1 MHIAFAYDGY
11 EHLGLGYLAS
21 VAMARGHSV
30 TLVPVDFG
38 DYIRGHIM
46 AGTKSIEKAVA
57 QVMRIQPDVAAFSLN
72 SFTAFDYCRV
82 ASELRKKGIKT
93 LAGGPHA
100 TAEPVLSIQTNA
112 FDGLIRNEAEEVFV
126 EAVEFIANG
135 SGSTPEWLY
144 TEDHLNGGLSRF
156 SEIDRLPF
164 PAKPLFYEK
173 APFEAK
179 DYKIIT
185 SRGCPFHCSFC
196 AHVPIPGKPA
206 IRRRSIENVIKEL
219 LWAKKQYQPST
230 IYFLDDIFTL
240 DPEWLRTF
248 LGEYKEKITIPFH
261 AISHPQFLND
271 EIAVM
276 LRAAHCF
283 KIRLGVQSL
292 TPQLKTLLGRHEENS
307 QAAHAIAAARRC
319 EIDVEVDHM
328 VNVPEETT
336 EDARKGILFYNQ
348 NRPDAIKVY
357 WLTPLPGT
365 PWFERAKKNG
375 YLSEKT
381 AADIRQG
388 KGFGKHSYLFYG
400 EQEYYERRWLGIH
413 FMLAFLPFLPSFL
426 VTFLVFIQADRF
438 LRIPSFLLLVGLPRF
453 LLAMKK
459 GDRVGRGHL
468 ERLWYR
474 YTQKQKRADILAQGA
489 R

>member
-21 VAMARGHSV
+21 VAMAKGHSV
-30 TLVPVDFG
+30 TLVPVDCG
-38 DYIRGHIM
+38 DYIRGHTI
-46 AGTKSIEKAVA
+46 AGAKSIEKAVA
-57 QVMRIQPDVAAFSLN
+57 QVMRVQPDVAAFSLN
-72 SFTAFDYCRV
+72 SFTAFDYCRM
-82 ASELRKKGIKT
+82 ASALRKKGIKT

-112 FDGLIRNEAEEVFV
+112 FDGLIQSEAEEVFA
-126 EAVEFIANG
+126 EAVEFVANC
-135 SGSTPEWLY
+135 SGAAPEWLY
-144 TEDHLNGGLSRF
+144 TENHLKGGLPRF
-156 SEIDRLPF
+156 SEIDQLPF
-164 PAKPLFYEK
+164 PAKQLFYEK

-206 IRRRSIENVIKEL
+206 IRRRNTGNIINEL
-219 LWAKKQYQPST
+219 LWAKKLYQPST

-240 DPEWLRTF
+240 DLEWLRTF
-248 LGEYKEKITIPFH
+248 LREYKEQIGIPFH
-261 AISHPQFLND
+261 AISHPQFLN
-271 EIAVM
+271 EEVAVL
-276 LRAAHCF
+276 LRAARCF
-283 KIRLGVQSL
+283 KVRMGVQSL
-292 TPQLKTLLGRHEENS
+292 TPQSRTLLGRHEWNA
-307 QAAHAIAAARRC
+307 QVADAIAAARRC
-319 EIDVEVDHM
+319 EISVEVDHM
-328 VNVPEETT
+328 VNVPDETT

-365 PWFERAKKNG
+365 TWFVKAQERG
-375 YLSEKT
+375 FLSEAT
-381 AADIRQG
+381 AADIRLG

-400 EQEYYERRWLGIH
+400 EQEYYQRRWLGIH
-413 FMLAFLPFLPSFL
+413 FMLAFLPFLPRFL
-426 VTFLVFIQADRF
+426 VTFLVHIHADRF

-453 LLAMKK
+453 FLAMKR

-474 YTQKQKRADILAQGA
+474 YTQKLKRADILA
-489 R
+489 